1 MGAST
6 AAGAVLAGAT
16 GSGTRFQPAVRGT
29 WPAGAVAA
37 DGAAARARMSPCVS
51 GRPGKVGTG
60 GSGAR
65 GGGDALEAAV
75 FLAGLG
81 KVEGAEAS
89 AGRGRG
95 GACASEGSGGCGRSA
110 RWRTGFGITRW

>member
-16 GSGTRFQPAVRGT
+16 GSETRFQPGVRGT
-29 WPAGAVAA
+29 WPVGAA
-37 DGAAARARMSPCVS
+37 AAARAAERAGTSPCMP
-51 GRPGKVGTG
+51 GRPGSVGTD

-65 GGGDALEAAV
+65 GGGDALAV
-75 FLAGLG
+75 AVDLTGLA

-89 AGRGRG
+89 AGRGTG
-95 GACASEGSGGCGRSA
+95 GACARERSGGCGRSA
-110 RWRTGFGITRW
+110 RWRTGFG